1 MPEMLWESC
10 NDKIGST
17 FKKDAS
23 TLGLFEG
30 FKNAGLRILL
40 FTGNVDAQVSYI
52 ETEEY
57 IKRIGWKQSSPKKS
71 ILNPRGSLE
80 AWLTQYDGLT
90 LYVVNGAGHMVPSD
104 KPNAA
109 LKMFEAFIQGKI

>member
-1 MPEMLWESC
+1 MLWESC

-17 FKKDAS
+17 YKKDRSTIELFENFKK
-23 TLGLFEG
+23 
-30 FKNAGLRILL
+30 AGLKILL
-40 FTGNVDAQVSYI
+40 FTGNVDAQVSYV

-57 IKRIGWKQSSPKKS
+57 IKRIGWKQTSPKKPIS
-71 ILNPRGSLE
+71 NPRGSLE
-80 AWLTQYDGLT
+80 AWVTQYDGLT

-109 LKMFEAFIQGKI
+109 LRMFESFIQGKI